1 MESAFLKLIEN
12 APWAAVMIW
21 IVRMFLQAE
30 KEREVKRSADA
41 AETNTKQ
48 REHDVQMEQ
57 IRHGRELEINN
68 LWASTVK
75 NMMTTQDATSKEIAS
90 VLADLKTTIVEQ
102 YKNLGITQDLY
113 KMAKENL
120 NHRERMQEKKSS
132 GSLPVKET

>member
-30 KEREVKRSADA
+30 KEREIKRTADA
-41 AETNTKQ
+41 AELNTKQ
-48 REHDVQMEQ
+48 RDHDIQMEQ

-75 NMMTTQDATSKEIAS
+75 NMMATQDATSKEIAN
-90 VLADLKTTIVEQ
+90 VLADLKTTIMEQ

-120 NHRERMQEKKSS
+120 MHQDRLREKKSS
-132 GSLPVKET
+132 GGLPVKE